1 MADIDIQRKSSSWL
15 WWVLGIIAV
24 LLIVWAIASMWNSQ
38 PEPGIGM
45 TLEPALLAG
54 MRIGLTAVV

>member
-24 LLIVWAIASMWNSQ
+24 LLIVWAIASMWNTQ
-38 PEPGIGM
+38 PEPGMGWIV
-45 TLEPALLAG
+45 EPALLAG
-54 MRIGLTAVV
+54 AITGSTPAL